1 MKPSWGKA
9 ALALASGGSNT
20 DAARAA
26 GVTSRTVTRWRAD
39 EVQFADAVDDFRS
52 EFLNEAAGLL
62 TAETT
67 TAAAKLGELIENG
80 EDHHAL
86 TAARIVLEMAS
97 RYRTDQ
103 TLENRIGSLEVAAGL
118 RQSMGFPFGKCDNC
132 WTRRSAD

>member
-1 MKPSWGKA
+1 MKDSWVKGA
-9 ALALASGGSNT
+9 MTIASGGSNA
-20 DAARAA
+20 DAGKVA
-26 GVTSRTVTRWRAD
+26 GVTARTIQRWRND

-62 TAETT
+62 AHNA
-67 TAAAKLGELIENG
+67 TAAARKLGVLIENG

-103 TLENRIGSLEVAAGL
+103 TLENRIGDLETAAGL
-118 RQSMGFPFGKCDNC
+118 RK
-132 WTRRSAD
+132 

>member
-1 MKPSWGKA
+1 MKDSWVKGA
-9 ALALASGGSNT
+9 MTIASGGSNA
-20 DAARAA
+20 DAGKAA
-26 GVTSRTVTRWRAD
+26 GVTARSVQRWRND
-39 EVQFADAVDDFRS
+39 EVQFADAVDDFRA

-62 TAETT
+62 AHYA
-67 TAAAKLGELIENG
+67 TAAARKLGVLIEKG

-118 RQSMGFPFGKCDNC
+118 RK
-132 WTRRSAD
+132 

>member
-1 MKPSWGKA
+1 MSSHVAGCHRLRDSWVKGA
-9 ALALASGGSNT
+9 MTIASGGSNA
-20 DAARAA
+20 DAGKVAKVTAR
-26 GVTSRTVTRWRAD
+26 TIQRWRAD

-52 EFLNEAAGLL
+52 EFLNETAGLL
-62 TAETT
+62 AAETAV
-67 TAAAKLGELIENG
+67 AARKLGELIENG

-118 RQSMGFPFGKCDNC
+118 R
-132 WTRRSAD
+132 

>member
-1 MKPSWGKA
+1 MKDSWVKGA
-9 ALALASGGSNT
+9 MTIASGGSNA
-20 DAARAA
+20 DAGKVA
-26 GVTSRTVTRWRAD
+26 GVTARTIQRWRAD

-62 TAETT
+62 AHNATD
-67 TAAAKLGELIENG
+67 AARKLGELIENG

-118 RQSMGFPFGKCDNC
+118 R
-132 WTRRSAD
+132 